1 MLLFRKTV
9 EWTNTGDKLERDW
22 IQVHESQVIKMFEAD
37 DKTIRVFLSDGT
49 NFYTKTNPLEMK
61 WQPCE
66 AK

>member
-49 NFYTKTNPLEMK
+49 NFYTKTNPRK
-61 WQPCE
+61 
-66 AK
+66 